1 MSEQLPPEVVIWQLG
16 GKPTAV
22 KSQNSYATN
31 AGFTLLDDLRFSRVV
46 FGQRPKG
53 VVYRHQVTGAVERHV
68 LRRRD
73 IHDADTAPVGTLRPA
88 AGDVDQDVPHQPR
101 RDCQEVGA
109 VLPTDVTPVHQADK
123 RFVHQRG
130 RLKHVAGPLAPEVPA
145 SDLAQFRKQGG
156 PMTRMAGSLVALSI
170 VLLATSNARA
180 DDVTDWNETMLRAG
194 LVAGSSPLVM
204 TRNAA
209 MVQAAVFDAV
219 NGVDPRYTSIHVD
232 AAGPAGASR
241 RAAAVQAR
249 IVPRLGRAH
258 QAARS

>member
-1 MSEQLPPEVVIWQLG
+1 MSEQLPPRSGYLAIGRQTHSRQVAKQLCNECRLY
-16 GKPTAV
+16 PTRRSALF
-22 KSQNSYATN
+22 
-31 AGFTLLDDLRFSRVV
+31 AGRV
-46 FGQRPKG
+46 RPAPEG
-53 VVYRHQVTGAVERHV
+53 RRLSPPGHGSGRAPRA
-68 LRRRD
+68 RRRD

-130 RLKHVAGPLAPEVPA
+130 RLKHVAGPLAPEVSA

-180 DDVTDWNETMLRAG
+180 DDVTDWNET
-194 LVAGSSPLVM
+194 GSTP
-204 TRNAA
+204 AA
-209 MVQAAVFDAV
+209 LS
-219 NGVDPRYTSIHVD
+219 TKK
-232 AAGPAGASR
+232 
-241 RAAAVQAR
+241 
-249 IVPRLGRAH
+249 
-258 QAARS
+258 